1 MAEEYPQIMKIF
13 THHNVRRWYVLTL
26 PASHRGG
33 ARGLQQELES
43 RIRNNEPLFEY
54 FAPTYVTGRNVN
66 GRDVEVCRPLLFN
79 YVFVRMSEQ
88 EIRQFKRRLPQ
99 YNFLPRITVG
109 GESHYPYIQDSA
121 MENFMCVAS
130 AYSNNIPAYAPD
142 PQRLVKGDKV
152 RIKGGPFDG
161 VEATIVCSPGAGMR
175 EIVVCVDDWLW
186 VPLMHIAPGQ
196 YEVISF
202 GRQGKRAYA
211 GLDNERIHSGL
222 HDALC
227 RRRRGADVMRHDR
240 DLAEEAVRNYASL
253 TLDTDVMR
261 VKQQSLLLMAHTIL
275 GHTADCLRII
285 ETAKS
290 SLTQIKADQ
299 SRALLLVTLY
309 GCTGSPVYR
318 TLAHTII
325 SPWCGEPNPKKSKA
339 RLIARLNDYDEVRG
353 GVMVDEM

>member
-1 MAEEYPQIMKIF
+1 
-13 THHNVRRWYVLTL
+13 
-26 PASHRGG
+26 
-33 ARGLQQELES
+33 
-43 RIRNNEPLFEY
+43 
-54 FAPTYVTGRNVN
+54 
-66 GRDVEVCRPLLFN
+66 
-79 YVFVRMSEQ
+79 
-88 EIRQFKRRLPQ
+88 
-99 YNFLPRITVG
+99 
-109 GESHYPYIQDSA
+109 
-121 MENFMCVAS
+121 MCVAS

-142 PQRLVKGDKV
+142 PQRLAKGDKV

-227 RRRRGADVMRHDR
+227 RRRRGVAVTRHDR

-285 ETAKS
+285 ETAKP
-290 SLTQIKADQ
+290 SLTQIKAGQ

-309 GCTGSPVYR
+309 GCTGSPFYR
-318 TLAHTII
+318 TL
-325 SPWCGEPNPKKSKA
+325 
-339 RLIARLNDYDEVRG
+339 
-353 GVMVDEM
+353 

>member
-1 MAEEYPQIMKIF
+1 M
-13 THHNVRRWYVLTL
+13 
-26 PASHRGG
+26 
-33 ARGLQQELES
+33 
-43 RIRNNEPLFEY
+43 
-54 FAPTYVTGRNVN
+54 
-66 GRDVEVCRPLLFN
+66 
-79 YVFVRMSEQ
+79 
-88 EIRQFKRRLPQ
+88 
-99 YNFLPRITVG
+99 
-109 GESHYPYIQDSA
+109 
-121 MENFMCVAS
+121 
-130 AYSNNIPAYAPD
+130 
-142 PQRLVKGDKV
+142 

-261 VKQQSLLLMAHTIL
+261 VKQQSLLLMAIPYWDTL
-275 GHTADCLRII
+275 PTACASSRRQNHRSR
-285 ETAKS
+285 KS
-290 SLTQIKADQ
+290 RPT
-299 SRALLLVTLY
+299 SRAP
-309 GCTGSPVYR
+309 CFSSPSTVAPAPLFTEHLR
-318 TLAHTII
+318 T
-325 SPWCGEPNPKKSKA
+325 P
-339 RLIARLNDYDEVRG
+339 
-353 GVMVDEM
+353 